1 MTLPRPIIA
10 AQFFDQKN
18 PARGWQIT
26 YPIGPG
32 TLTCKTGRSFTYVF
46 MCDRTTPAPPTTSG
60 NYTFIDEISSC
71 NYAAFM
77 YSQVGCPTRAWTRRT
92 PRSPARPAPARLRA
106 PCHPRAPFSPAL
118 ILAECPRTA
127 KGVCNNQGICGFDK
141 AANTAKCYCNS
152 GYNVAD
158 CSVTSRAPSG
168 GAIFGAL
175 SGGSVLGALCVVAY
189 SFFRLR
195 KTAPAGAPGGD
206 GFYASG

>member
-1 MTLPRPIIA
+1 MRGRVARRARPPGPR
-10 AQFFDQKN
+10 
-18 PARGWQIT
+18 
-26 YPIGPG
+26 
-32 TLTCKTGRSFTYVF
+32 L
-46 MCDRTTPAPPTTSG
+46 
-60 NYTFIDEISSC
+60 
-71 NYAAFM
+71 
-77 YSQVGCPTRAWTRRT
+77 RAC
-92 PRSPARPAPARLRA
+92 ARPATRA
-106 PCHPRAPFSPAL
+106 HPFSPAL